1 MQSALVGFP
10 INYLSLYLNS
20 LVYADFKDFV
30 GGTMPSC
37 LYCTQFNRTG
47 IQVGLISSNGAIMM
61 KSLPAAL
68 CVSSFPWK
76 DPEEF
81 IEKSVIRYIA
91 VVKFISCTQQK
102 KQSQWERTKN

>member
-61 KSLPAAL
+61 KSPLQL
-68 CVSSFPWK
+68 HFG
-76 DPEEF
+76 
-81 IEKSVIRYIA
+81 
-91 VVKFISCTQQK
+91 
-102 KQSQWERTKN
+102 SQAFLGRILKNS